1 MTLVCR
7 LKSLTAVCKWSV
19 NGMVR
24 ENGMVYGD
32 SLTLDCEWNGL
43 WRKKMKIQQIIISY
57 KIYNP
62 GMLLFLTT
70 EFGVEF
76 G

>member
-1 MTLVCR
+1 M
-7 LKSLTAVCKWSV
+7 

-24 ENGMVYGD
+24 GD
-32 SLTLDCEWNGL
+32 SLTLVHVWNGQ
-43 WRKKMKIQQIIISY
+43 WRKKMKIHLQQIIISL

-62 GMLLFLTT
+62 GILLFLMTD
-70 EFGVEF
+70 FGVEF